1 VSIGNRNSAQSPN
14 SLSRPISAADLED
27 SGLDLDPYKSAPEEL
42 KLETFDRHTPL
53 KVQEMLD
60 GIQDRFLVT
69 KTH

>member
-14 SLSRPISAADLED
+14 SLSRPISADD
-27 SGLDLDPYKSAPEEL
+27 SVDCGLDLDPYKSAPEEL
-42 KLETFDRHTPL
+42 KWENFACHTPQ